1 MGHSTTTL
9 CLACNA
15 ALTLASILL
24 FGNET
29 TSSISHG
36 LCAGEFSLIGPRPI
50 KVERRDGEDRLIWK
64 DAGKNG
70 YGGPQNCPCWKEKGC
85 FGRRTMK
92 GRDILQWIIFLW
104 ASDLQQH
111 TKMEMTHKFLP
122 LVIYPKFA
130 CDHSISYCSFT
141 LFRHFKWGTRKNELR
156 RMTKKKWN
164 KVKWN
169 KRHEQRARRYSPLG
183 FFKQWMWKQMR
194 VISLPQQF

>member
-15 ALTLASILL
+15 ALTLASVLL

-92 GRDILQWIIFLW
+92 GRDIYYSELFFSEHQTYSNIQKWRW
-104 ASDLQQH
+104 H
-111 TKMEMTHKFLP
+111 T
-122 LVIYPKFA
+122 
-130 CDHSISYCSFT
+130 SSFPW
-141 LFRHFKWGTRKNELR
+141 LFILNLHATTVSVTVVSLCLGILNKEQG
-156 RMTKKKWN
+156 RMNFGEWLKRNGIKWN
-164 KVKWN
+164 GIRDTN
-169 KRHEQRARRYSPLG
+169 KERDAIP
-183 FFKQWMWKQMR
+183 
-194 VISLPQQF
+194 P